1 MNELAR
7 FLGGVDRPS
16 SPAIRTNGSSHCLQS
31 ARPTPQQT
39 LSALPRW
46 LQQSEW
52 RDPVR
57 FARGTHHV

>member
-7 FLGGVDRPS
+7 FLGGVDRPT
-16 SPAIRTNGSSHCLQS
+16 SPAIRTYGSSHCPQS
-31 ARPTPQQT
+31 ARPTHHQIQP
-39 LSALPRW
+39 SLPRW

-57 FARGTHHV
+57 FARGTPHV